1 MKKKSCNAILTL
13 MRVFLLLIAIGL
25 SSVYANPVL
34 GQVKVDIDVKSVS
47 IEEVFKEIQKKS
59 DYVFFY
65 KDNVLKNNK
74 KISLKLNNVKVSK
87 ILDQVFLNTD
97 LNYIIVEKQI
107 VVKKIENKNSK
118 SSKEEDSQVQE
129 KTVSGIVSDN
139 NGQPLPG
146 ANILIQ
152 GTTKGVQTDF
162 DGKYSIAVNQG
173 AVLVVS
179 YIGMTT
185 KKVTVGINSTINI
198 VLNEDAASLDE
209 VVVVGYG
216 SQTKESLTGSVSKVA
231 SKELEQVPVSTF
243 EQSLRGSV
251 SGLQASAADG
261 APGGNT
267 QIRIRGIG
275 SITASSEPLYVIDGI
290 PIAAGSLATN
300 DNDGTSSNVMAAINP
315 NDIENIT
322 VLKDAASTAIYG
334 SRGAN
339 GVILINTKQG
349 KTGKATI
356 SIKSLMGFNSQA
368 HKDILR
374 PINAAQYT
382 ELYLEGY
389 INRGDTPAQAQ
400 ARFDNRF
407 RQLIDP
413 STGEP
418 TDTNWYDA
426 VERTGITQS
435 YDLSVRGGT
444 EKVKYFMS
452 GSFLDQ
458 ENYIIGSGFKRI
470 SGRTNFEY
478 KATDY
483 LTISNNITVSDFASN
498 TFFDSGSWSNP
509 FKSTL
514 ELSPLIPI
522 YDDQGR
528 YNGEH
533 DNYFPMG
540 GSNALGSLTGDD
552 LWETRQLRII
562 DNFAVSVNLL
572 KNLKF
577 RSQWNFDILSI
588 GESQYLN
595 PRYGG
600 GKDNGGYGYEA
611 NTSNKTL
618 VGTQTLDYN
627 FVLGEYHNFN
637 VLAGY
642 EAQETTFESTS
653 ASGTQFPN
661 DKVRTLNSASAE
673 FAISGSKSD
682 YTFASMFSRVNYNYI
697 GKYFLSGSLRRDGSS
712 RFGADN
718 RWGTFYSVGASWIAS
733 KESFFNDISFVDLIK
748 IRTSYGLTGNAA
760 IGNFPSQGLYVYG
773 QDYDG
778 TPGGSPSQISNPNL
792 TWEIQNNF
800 NLGLDFGFFNR
811 VNGTVEYFNKTSS
824 DLILNVPISRTTG
837 FNSLTQNFGE
847 MKNSGVE
854 LSLNAD
860 IINNEDFNWNLGF
873 NVTFLKNEITK
884 LDEDFN
890 SGRFRRQVGE
900 DFQSFYLFSWA
911 GVNQTNGEPQWYTD
925 ATKTAVTSTLGNTER
940 FFDGQ
945 SATTDYFGGINTS
958 FSYKGFSLSAN
969 FNYSVGN
976 YILDDRARGT
986 LGDGRLTPRSTAT
999 YLFENRWVPGST
1011 NALFPKFRWGGWPG
1025 SSEAANSRWLYDG
1038 TFMRLKDLTVAY
1050 RFSETL
1056 TSALNVNSLRLYLR
1070 GTNLLTFTKE
1080 FLYIDP
1086 EQAINGL
1093 YTGQTPAMKSI
1104 SVGLDIQL

>member
-216 SQTKESLTGSVSKVA
+216 SQTKESLTGSVSIVA
-231 SKELEQVPVSTF
+231 SKELEQAPVSTF
-243 EQSLRGSV
+243 EQSLRGSIA
-251 SGLQASAADG
+251 GLQASAADG
-261 APGGNT
+261 APGANT

-400 ARFDNRF
+400 ARFDKIF

-426 VERTGITQS
+426 IERTGITQS

-528 YNGEH
+528 YRK
-533 DNYFPMG
+533 P
-540 GSNALGSLTGDD
+540 
-552 LWETRQLRII
+552 
-562 DNFAVSVNLL
+562 
-572 KNLKF
+572 
-577 RSQWNFDILSI
+577 
-588 GESQYLN
+588 
-595 PRYGG
+595 
-600 GKDNGGYGYEA
+600 
-611 NTSNKTL
+611 
-618 VGTQTLDYN
+618 
-627 FVLGEYHNFN
+627 
-637 VLAGY
+637 
-642 EAQETTFESTS
+642 
-653 ASGTQFPN
+653 
-661 DKVRTLNSASAE
+661 
-673 FAISGSKSD
+673 KS
-682 YTFASMFSRVNYNYI
+682 
-697 GKYFLSGSLRRDGSS
+697 
-712 RFGADN
+712 
-718 RWGTFYSVGASWIAS
+718 
-733 KESFFNDISFVDLIK
+733 
-748 IRTSYGLTGNAA
+748 
-760 IGNFPSQGLYVYG
+760 
-773 QDYDG
+773 
-778 TPGGSPSQISNPNL
+778 
-792 TWEIQNNF
+792 
-800 NLGLDFGFFNR
+800 
-811 VNGTVEYFNKTSS
+811 
-824 DLILNVPISRTTG
+824 
-837 FNSLTQNFGE
+837 
-847 MKNSGVE
+847 
-854 LSLNAD
+854 
-860 IINNEDFNWNLGF
+860 LGF
-873 NVTFLKNEITK
+873 CSLK
-884 LDEDFN
+884 
-890 SGRFRRQVGE
+890 
-900 DFQSFYLFSWA
+900 
-911 GVNQTNGEPQWYTD
+911 
-925 ATKTAVTSTLGNTER
+925 AT
-940 FFDGQ
+940 
-945 SATTDYFGGINTS
+945 
-958 FSYKGFSLSAN
+958 
-969 FNYSVGN
+969 
-976 YILDDRARGT
+976 
-986 LGDGRLTPRSTAT
+986 
-999 YLFENRWVPGST
+999 
-1011 NALFPKFRWGGWPG
+1011 
-1025 SSEAANSRWLYDG
+1025 
-1038 TFMRLKDLTVAY
+1038 AY
-1050 RFSETL
+1050 
-1056 TSALNVNSLRLYLR
+1056 
-1070 GTNLLTFTKE
+1070 
-1080 FLYIDP
+1080 P
-1086 EQAINGL
+1086 
-1093 YTGQTPAMKSI
+1093 
-1104 SVGLDIQL
+1104 

>member
-588 GESQYLN
+588 G
-595 PRYGG
+595 
-600 GKDNGGYGYEA
+600 
-611 NTSNKTL
+611 
-618 VGTQTLDYN
+618 
-627 FVLGEYHNFN
+627 
-637 VLAGY
+637 
-642 EAQETTFESTS
+642 
-653 ASGTQFPN
+653 
-661 DKVRTLNSASAE
+661 
-673 FAISGSKSD
+673 
-682 YTFASMFSRVNYNYI
+682 
-697 GKYFLSGSLRRDGSS
+697 
-712 RFGADN
+712 
-718 RWGTFYSVGASWIAS
+718 
-733 KESFFNDISFVDLIK
+733 
-748 IRTSYGLTGNAA
+748 
-760 IGNFPSQGLYVYG
+760 
-773 QDYDG
+773 
-778 TPGGSPSQISNPNL
+778 
-792 TWEIQNNF
+792 
-800 NLGLDFGFFNR
+800 
-811 VNGTVEYFNKTSS
+811 
-824 DLILNVPISRTTG
+824 
-837 FNSLTQNFGE
+837 
-847 MKNSGVE
+847 
-854 LSLNAD
+854 
-860 IINNEDFNWNLGF
+860 
-873 NVTFLKNEITK
+873 
-884 LDEDFN
+884 
-890 SGRFRRQVGE
+890 
-900 DFQSFYLFSWA
+900 
-911 GVNQTNGEPQWYTD
+911 
-925 ATKTAVTSTLGNTER
+925 
-940 FFDGQ
+940 
-945 SATTDYFGGINTS
+945 
-958 FSYKGFSLSAN
+958 
-969 FNYSVGN
+969 
-976 YILDDRARGT
+976 
-986 LGDGRLTPRSTAT
+986 
-999 YLFENRWVPGST
+999 
-1011 NALFPKFRWGGWPG
+1011 
-1025 SSEAANSRWLYDG
+1025 
-1038 TFMRLKDLTVAY
+1038 
-1050 RFSETL
+1050 
-1056 TSALNVNSLRLYLR
+1056 
-1070 GTNLLTFTKE
+1070 
-1080 FLYIDP
+1080 
-1086 EQAINGL
+1086 
-1093 YTGQTPAMKSI
+1093 
-1104 SVGLDIQL
+1104 

>member
-458 ENYIIGSGFKRI
+458 ENYIIVLVLK
-470 SGRTNFEY
+470 
-478 KATDY
+478 
-483 LTISNNITVSDFASN
+483 
-498 TFFDSGSWSNP
+498 
-509 FKSTL
+509 
-514 ELSPLIPI
+514 EL
-522 YDDQGR
+522 
-528 YNGEH
+528 
-533 DNYFPMG
+533 
-540 GSNALGSLTGDD
+540 
-552 LWETRQLRII
+552 
-562 DNFAVSVNLL
+562 
-572 KNLKF
+572 
-577 RSQWNFDILSI
+577 
-588 GESQYLN
+588 
-595 PRYGG
+595 
-600 GKDNGGYGYEA
+600 
-611 NTSNKTL
+611 
-618 VGTQTLDYN
+618 
-627 FVLGEYHNFN
+627 
-637 VLAGY
+637 
-642 EAQETTFESTS
+642 
-653 ASGTQFPN
+653 
-661 DKVRTLNSASAE
+661 
-673 FAISGSKSD
+673 
-682 YTFASMFSRVNYNYI
+682 
-697 GKYFLSGSLRRDGSS
+697 
-712 RFGADN
+712 
-718 RWGTFYSVGASWIAS
+718 
-733 KESFFNDISFVDLIK
+733 VD
-748 IRTSYGLTGNAA
+748 
-760 IGNFPSQGLYVYG
+760 
-773 QDYDG
+773 
-778 TPGGSPSQISNPNL
+778 
-792 TWEIQNNF
+792 E
-800 NLGLDFGFFNR
+800 
-811 VNGTVEYFNKTSS
+811 
-824 DLILNVPISRTTG
+824 LILNTKPR
-837 FNSLTQNFGE
+837 
-847 MKNSGVE
+847 
-854 LSLNAD
+854 
-860 IINNEDFNWNLGF
+860 
-873 NVTFLKNEITK
+873 IT
-884 LDEDFN
+884 
-890 SGRFRRQVGE
+890 
-900 DFQSFYLFSWA
+900 
-911 GVNQTNGEPQWYTD
+911 
-925 ATKTAVTSTLGNTER
+925 
-940 FFDGQ
+940 
-945 SATTDYFGGINTS
+945 
-958 FSYKGFSLSAN
+958 
-969 FNYSVGN
+969 
-976 YILDDRARGT
+976 
-986 LGDGRLTPRSTAT
+986 
-999 YLFENRWVPGST
+999 
-1011 NALFPKFRWGGWPG
+1011 
-1025 SSEAANSRWLYDG
+1025 
-1038 TFMRLKDLTVAY
+1038 
-1050 RFSETL
+1050 
-1056 TSALNVNSLRLYLR
+1056 
-1070 GTNLLTFTKE
+1070 
-1080 FLYIDP
+1080 
-1086 EQAINGL
+1086 
-1093 YTGQTPAMKSI
+1093 
-1104 SVGLDIQL
+1104 